1 LIWINAT
8 NFEYQLFDW
17 VFGLTAFLHRRDKHY
32 CIVGTFFNGDLR
44 AYDITNPYQ
53 PKEVGTFIPE
63 GPTGSKVGS
72 IQFNDVFID
81 ERGIVYTV
89 DRFAGGLYVLE
100 MEF

>member
-1 LIWINAT
+1 MGIWPDG
-8 NFEYQLFDW
+8 FFWYQ
-17 VFGLTAFLHRRDKHY
+17 RDRHY

-72 IQFNDVFID
+72 IQLNDVFID

-89 DRFAGGLYVLE
+89 DRFVGGLYVLE
-100 MEF
+100 MDF